1 MSAAKKQA
9 AALHV
14 LLMERF
20 PQAFPQDYDTLLP
33 LKLDIEADLR
43 ERLSALGE
51 PVDPDLLRR
60 VLANHT
66 GRAGYLLALLH
77 RPDGRR
83 YDLDGRPAG
92 TVDEAARAE
101 AARRK
106 AQAEATRV
114 GIANTRPEAPRTDSV
129 RPKPPAALP
138 KIQLVAKSE
147 PPTTAAR
154 PPAASAPAA
163 TPPRPQPPP
172 PSAGGAVVGSYALRE
187 NANALRDYYRS
198 QKIRVAVEEF
208 VANGRPMFRVRI
220 WR

>member
-9 AALHV
+9 AALHA

-43 ERLSALGE
+43 ERLIALGE

-101 AARRK
+101 AIRLLAGHQQRQQDAATRRRRQRALEQQQQAAKAARIAERERRAAEKQRRREENERNRRRNLERK
-106 AQAEATRV
+106 AAEEQARA
-114 GIANTRPEAPRTDSV
+114 
-129 RPKPPAALP
+129 
-138 KIQLVAKSE
+138 
-147 PPTTAAR
+147 AAR
-154 PPAASAPAA
+154 PAGG
-163 TPPRPQPPP
+163 PQPVPTVIRKQRRGDP
-172 PSAGGAVVGSYALRE
+172 RE
-187 NANALRDYYRS
+187 IRS
-198 QKIRVAVEEF
+198 KDRKE
-208 VANGRPMFRVRI
+208 
-220 WR
+220 